1 MPTMTMPTMP
11 ILGLTAIFRTGTHSS
26 SLTLSSTKGA
36 VPAELAG
43 LKHAMSIRLDFLE
56 IGEASRYDTA
66 IDPGTSKKCIY
77 SYPSRLSTHAVGTH
91 NCPLIS
97 LGLIVTR

>member
-1 MPTMTMPTMP
+1 LASNPHLTTMPTMTMPTMP

-66 IDPGTSKKCIY
+66 IDPGTSQKCIY
-77 SYPSRLSTHAVGTH
+77 SALTPDHANSGHT
-91 NCPLIS
+91 
-97 LGLIVTR
+97 